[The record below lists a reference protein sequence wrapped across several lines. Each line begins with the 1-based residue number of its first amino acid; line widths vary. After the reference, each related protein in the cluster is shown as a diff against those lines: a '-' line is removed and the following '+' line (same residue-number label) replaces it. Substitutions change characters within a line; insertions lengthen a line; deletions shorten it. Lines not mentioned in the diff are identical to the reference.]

1 MSTST
6 STSTSTI
13 RFTSRPYTR
22 PSLSPFVCSAQA
34 LSLNSR
40 VLSGMY
46 LLYNRCI
53 YYIPNTSIYIPSR
66 ICSSFWLLVFCQQN
80 LLLHL
85 FCKIRAS
92 KTRRKASET
101 NVISLVFHIF
111 FRCQWYIIRAN
122 GQRQSTPSHKSSA
135 RLGIKCHFRPTSF
148 QVPAESINHH
158 MWAIFRSWICDWNV
172 CSSSIIITYFAKFVQ
187 VLCKY

>member
-1 MSTST
+1 MSTFT

-13 RFTSRPYTR
+13 PFTSRPYTR

-53 YYIPNTSIYIPSR
+53 YYITHTSIYIPSR

-101 NVISLVFHIF
+101 NVLSLVFHIF
-111 FRCQWYIIRAN
+111 QMSVIYHSSKWTAAKHTEPQIVSSSRDQVPLPPDFL
-122 GQRQSTPSHKSSA
+122 SSA
-135 RLGIKCHFRPTSF
+135 SR
-148 QVPAESINHH
+148 INQ
-158 MWAIFRSWICDWNV
+158 
-172 CSSSIIITYFAKFVQ
+172 SSYVGNF
-187 VLCKY
+187 